1 MIACSLTLLIRCYWT
16 QDLWSIES
24 YVVSVI
30 TIMLLAVSLIT
41 LWTGHKTD
49 PGFLKEH
56 SGDMDNQLCKR
67 CALPRPDELTHHC
80 SACDKCVMNM
90 DHHCYFM
97 DNCIGKNTLK
107 YFIQYTFWVTVSMSW
122 GAYFYCSSFYNQNV
136 TGGGFTSVFDIR
148 PDIFVLNLLKIVSMH
163 WIFNLNL
170 DLTKMTIEDSQA
182 INANFLW

>member
-1 MIACSLTLLIRCYWT
+1 
-16 QDLWSIES
+16 
-24 YVVSVI
+24 
-30 TIMLLAVSLIT
+30 
-41 LWTGHKTD
+41 
-49 PGFLKEH
+49 
-56 SGDMDNQLCKR
+56 
-67 CALPRPDELTHHC
+67 
-80 SACDKCVMNM
+80 MNM

-107 YFIQYTFWVTVSMSW
+107 YFIQYTFWVTVSMAW
-122 GAYFYCSSFYNQNV
+122 GAYFYCSSFHNQNV

-170 DLTKMTIEDSQA
+170 DPTKMTIEESQA